1 MPDSV
6 HTRKGAVK
14 ASLIPENVL
23 ALLHAGE
30 LESVNL
36 TEWQAVDHIH
46 LLRSVLPHVQLDAH
60 VARLVDQLE
69 ETGSTSGMKAIRL
82 IGLELLAI
90 LYKSGEPTATSPVF
104 LSLATH
110 KSDSV
115 RCWSAYIIGLDNT
128 LSLEEKLRQIRKFAA
143 DHHFG
148 VREIAWMAIRDSL
161 VHDLNHSIQLLSK
174 WVLDTDENIRRFA
187 VEATRPRGVWCKH
200 IDALKNDPALCLP
213 LLMPVKSDAS
223 KYVQDSVGNWL
234 NDASKSQPDWVI
246 QLCDEWL
253 RISDTKET
261 KRIVTKAK
269 RTILKTQT
277 EQK

>member
-1 MPDSV
+1 MPNSV

-23 ALLHAGE
+23 ALLHTGE

-69 ETGSTSGMKAIRL
+69 ETGSMSGMKAIRL

-90 LYKSGEPTATSPVF
+90 LHKSGEPTATSPVF

-174 WVLDTDENIRRFA
+174 WVLDTDENTRRFA